1 MKTADLYTWR
11 FCPFCVN
18 ARKLLDE
25 KGIEYQEYRIDN
37 DEDKK
42 RDLLEETGQDTV
54 PYVFLDGK
62 FIGGYDDLVELD
74 REGKL

>member
-1 MKTADLYTWR
+1 MKTADLYTWK

-18 ARKLLDE
+18 AKKLLDE
-25 KGIEYQEYRIDN
+25 KGISYQEHSIDN

-62 FIGGYDDLVELD
+62 FIGGYDDLVALD
-74 REGKL
+74 KEGKL

>member
-18 ARKLLDE
+18 AKKLLDE
-25 KGIEYQEYRIDN
+25 KGITYQEHRIDN
-37 DEDKK
+37 DEAKK

-62 FIGGYDDLVELD
+62 FIGGYDELVALD
-74 REGKL
+74 KEGKL